1 MTRFYR
7 IEQSVLYSPAWF
19 VPVDDFSGRP
29 KATGLTIGLERFDT
43 TQNVWLPEDVRPVVT
58 PSAAIA
64 YPGLGRR
71 DGPGPVPFRARFA
84 AAGYAPLYPADD
96 VPFANDIVGIE
107 FVAFPY
113 DDDNPP
119 TSPAEPR
126 VVRLL
131 PGAAYPYGPGVRT
144 VYGVVVDGATQAP
157 VANALVSAEGTT
169 GGDGVPWRERTLTD
183 ERGGFRLSLRWD
195 GEPGAGNDPP
205 GSQVFHLLAT
215 ERPGRNGA
223 LDIRLPADRN
233 RRHVI
238 EIVSV

>member
-1 MTRFYR
+1 MTRFHR
-7 IEQSVLYSPAWF
+7 IERSVLYSPAWF
-19 VPVDDFSGRP
+19 VPVDEFTGRA
-29 KATGLTIGLERFDT
+29 KATGLTIDLERFDT
-43 TQNVWLPEDVRPVVT
+43 TQNAWLPEDVRPVVT

-71 DGPGPVPFRARFA
+71 ERTGPVPFRVRFA
-84 AAGYAPLYPADD
+84 AAGYAPLHPADD
-96 VPFANDIVGIE
+96 EPFANDVPGIE

-113 DDDNPP
+113 DEDTPP
-119 TSPAEPR
+119 TSPAQPR

-183 ERGGFRLSLRWD
+183 DNGGFRLALRWD
-195 GEPGAGNDPP
+195 GDPAAND
-205 GSQVFHLLAT
+205 SQVFHLLAT

-223 LDIRLPADRN
+223 LDIRLPAERN